1 MFNLTKWRIAM
12 ARKSKRVTNLHKVK
26 NQKAFLENYL
36 RGTGKTLSAVQAK
49 ANYGIAQLP
58 ARIYEM
64 KQAGMVVKTVTNTAG
79 NTAYKI
85 VARDVTGSRSK
96 IFA

>member
-1 MFNLTKWRIAM
+1 M

-36 RGTGKTLSAVQAK
+36 RGTGKTLSAVQAR
-49 ANYGIAQLP
+49 ANYGIQQLP
-58 ARIYEM
+58 ARISELRA
-64 KQAGMVVKTVTNTAG
+64 AGMVVKTVTNTSG

-85 VARDVTGSRSK
+85 VARDVSGSRSK